1 MQRQPTFKHDS
12 TRDVGFIRKRTFS
25 DRYKVVS
32 EQVSILQNAKNK
44 LEYRQ
49 LYKPAR

>member
-1 MQRQPTFKHDS
+1 MHRQPTFKHDS

-32 EQVSILQNAKNK
+32 EQVSILHNAKDE
-44 LEYRQ
+44 LQYIQ
-49 LYKPAR
+49 LHKPAR